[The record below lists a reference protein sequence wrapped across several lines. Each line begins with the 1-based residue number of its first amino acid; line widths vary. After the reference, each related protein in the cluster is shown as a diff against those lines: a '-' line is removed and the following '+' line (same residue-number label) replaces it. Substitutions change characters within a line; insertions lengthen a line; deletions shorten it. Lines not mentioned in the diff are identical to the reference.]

1 MRILDNNTYRDM
13 TEEEIEELFSD
24 IQSSELDNKD
34 NLTALAE
41 GLSTANN
48 MKRRSKSGKKYIRKR
63 GKINERQNIKTA
75 YG

>member
-13 TEEEIEELFSD
+13 TEEEIAELYSD
-24 IQSSELDNKD
+24 EQPVQQSKD

-48 MKRRSKSGKKYIRKR
+48 MKDVQEAAKNILESEGK
-63 GKINERQNIKTA
+63 
-75 YG
+75 

>member
-13 TEEEIEELFSD
+13 TEEEIAELFSD
-24 IQSSELDNKD
+24 IQLSELDNKD

-48 MKRRSKSGKKYIRKR
+48 MKDVQEAAKNILESEGK
-63 GKINERQNIKTA
+63 
-75 YG
+75 

>member
-13 TEEEIEELFSD
+13 TEEEIAELFSD
-24 IQSSELDNKD
+24 IQLSELDNKD

-48 MKRRSKSGKKYIRKR
+48 MKDVQKAAKNILESEGK
-63 GKINERQNIKTA
+63 
-75 YG
+75 